1 VKHKERLDSSP
12 AKSGMKS
19 SPAWSVS
26 KNTLGF
32 PRCFTR
38 PYSSREFK
46 DEHLKDKTANA
57 EFCEPSARYLF
68 TREKDAPTN
77 PLIPTF
83 LKIHFSC
90 LSAESEKCT
99 QNSAFAVLKSCVGR
113 KTTESQSVSSSGH
126 VDSPE
131 LPRRIAHDE
140 LEWKRSTGRLFPI
153 NEAD

>member
-57 EFCEPSARYLF
+57 EFCEPSAEELKYAGTSILV
-68 TREKDAPTN
+68 N
-77 PLIPTF
+77 PIIPTF

-90 LSAESEKCT
+90 LSEESEKRT
-99 QNSAFAVLKSCVGR
+99 QNSVFAVLKSC
-113 KTTESQSVSSSGH
+113 
-126 VDSPE
+126 
-131 LPRRIAHDE
+131 A
-140 LEWKRSTGRLFPI
+140 
-153 NEAD
+153 